1 MYKPQ
6 ELREGGRGGGGAGH
20 TEYRFKVCYDH
31 EEEEAYIDLARSENG
46 WGLLGTYYFNRD
58 TVRVVLTDDTK
69 LRTFLFETSFR
80 NFFSLIR
87 SVTPNERCF
96 ESCAS

>member
-1 MYKPQ
+1 MPDNMTSQ
-6 ELREGGRGGGGAGH
+6 ELREGGRGGGGASH

-31 EEEEAYIDLARSENG
+31 EEEEAYIDLARSEDG

-69 LRTFLFETSFR
+69 LRT
-80 NFFSLIR
+80 
-87 SVTPNERCF
+87 VTADAVKIVRK
-96 ESCAS
+96 